1 MSYVLPYFSK
11 FKGKINLAYFK
22 KRDTSRQVQVSMYNN
37 RKYKTKN
44 GFPTKMQTKNAPT
57 NQKSEKINFKLLIMI
72 LFLSIFL
79 EWAKTNRISGKT
91 AVLIYRYYQNYKH
104 LKTYFDNKKHV
115 RLIALN
121 IKIL

>member
-1 MSYVLPYFSK
+1 
-11 FKGKINLAYFK
+11 
-22 KRDTSRQVQVSMYNN
+22 
-37 RKYKTKN
+37 
-44 GFPTKMQTKNAPT
+44 
-57 NQKSEKINFKLLIMI
+57 MI